1 MDSSRI
7 RTLLITLGIFGL
19 VYFFVVK
26 PTSQSPARSLPE
38 RPVPTAQQR
47 GAERIEQVR
56 SGTLVADIST
66 YSGAIRQYRIE
77 RPQFASTHRLVPG
90 RSWWERDEHPGFST
104 TDREP
109 FFPLRTNIELRRAG
123 INVLPAYL
131 TFDEVR
137 REGDALTLVAH
148 LREQQ
153 VEVHRT
159 IKPHTEYAFAVS
171 TRVINHGP
179 AGELRASQGVYHWIP
194 RNQEEGQF
202 FSQSWRRA
210 EGLCHRNGRLQRVT
224 REDMS
229 KVGYDNDGVARN
241 ANYVG
246 VANMY
251 FLQALVPQGEIAACH
266 LHAEDRGADKQLG
279 SVMFAHLSWTPV
291 QLATGESHDYR
302 VISYFGP
309 KHAPHLAAASP
320 ELKDALDLG
329 MFAFIA
335 RGLLKLLQFLQS
347 IVRNWGVAIMLL
359 TLIVRTALFPLL
371 ARSMKSMAA
380 MQKLKP
386 ELDALNEKFADD
398 QNAKGLATMELYRK
412 HGVNPV
418 AGCLPQL
425 AQLPVWWALYTT
437 LQTSIEI
444 YHQPFA
450 LWIRDLSS
458 PDPFFVLPLVLG
470 AVMFVQQKL
479 MPPATP
485 DPMQAKIMFW
495 FLPIFLT
502 VISLFLPAGLA
513 LYMLVNSVLAIIQQ
527 KITKAQIDK
536 LTSDIGGGPDDKGIK
551 VRAAPAATSSKG
563 GKGGKGAKQLPGR

>member
-7 RTLLITLGIFGL
+7 RTLLITLGIFAL
-19 VYFFVVK
+19 IYLFVMR
-26 PTSQSPARSLPE
+26 PSTQSPARALPE
-38 RPVPTAQQR
+38 RPVPTAEQR
-47 GAERIEQVR
+47 GPERVERVR
-56 SGTLVADIST
+56 SGPLVAEVST

-77 RPQFASTHRLVPG
+77 TPQFATSHQLVRG
-90 RSWWERDEHPGFST
+90 ARWWQRDEHPGFST

-109 FFPLRTNIELRRAG
+109 FFPLRTNIEFRRAG

-137 REGDALTLVAH
+137 REGEGVTLVAH

-153 VEVHRT
+153 LEVHRT
-159 IKPHTEYAFAVS
+159 IKPHTQFAFAVS

-194 RNQEEGQF
+194 RKQEEGQF

-210 EGLCHRNGRLQRVT
+210 EGLCHHNGKLQRVP

-229 KVGYDNDGVARN
+229 KVGFDNDGVSRN
-241 ANYVG
+241 ATYVG
-246 VANMY
+246 IANMY
-251 FLQALVPQGEIAACH
+251 FVQALIPQGEQAACH
-266 LHAEDRGADKQLG
+266 LRAEDRGAGESLG
-279 SVMFAHLSWTPV
+279 SVLFAQLSWTPV

-302 VISYFGP
+302 VVSYLGP
-309 KHAPHLAAASP
+309 KHAPHLAAAAP
-320 ELKDALDLG
+320 ELRDALDLG
-329 MFAFIA
+329 MFAIIA
-335 RGLLKLLQFLQS
+335 RGLLKLLQFLHGL
-347 IVRNWGVAIMLL
+347 VGNWGVAIMLL

-386 ELDALNEKFADD
+386 ELDAINEKFADD
-398 QNAKGLATMELYRK
+398 QNAKGLATMELYRR

-444 YHQPFA
+444 FHQPFA

-470 AVMFVQQKL
+470 AVMFIQQKL
-479 MPPATP
+479 MPPASP

-527 KITKAQIDK
+527 RITKAQIDK
-536 LTSDIGGGPDDKGIK
+536 MTADVGGPEDKGIK
-551 VRAAPAATSSKG
+551 VRPAPATGSKG
-563 GKGGKGAKQLPGR
+563 SKQIAGRS

>member
-7 RTLLITLGIFGL
+7 RTILITIGIMAL
-19 VYFFVVK
+19 VYFFFVK
-26 PTSQSPARSLPE
+26 PSNQQAPRYLPE
-38 RPVPTAQQR
+38 RPVPAAAQR
-47 GAERIEQVR
+47 GPERVEIVR
-56 SGTLVADIST
+56 SGDLVAEVST
-66 YSGAIRQYRIE
+66 YSGALKQYRIDSA
-77 RPQFASTHRLVPG
+77 RFATSHQLVRG
-90 RSWWERDEHPGFST
+90 GAWWRRDEHPGLST

-109 FFPLRTNIELRRAG
+109 FYPLRTNIEFRRAG
-123 INVLPAYL
+123 IDVLPPYL

-137 REGDALTLVAH
+137 REGDGVTLIAH

-153 VEVHRT
+153 LEVHRT
-159 IKPHTEYAFAVS
+159 IKPHTGYALAVS

-179 AGELRASQGVYHWIP
+179 AGELRASQGVYHWVP
-194 RNQEEGQF
+194 RSQEEGKL

-210 EGLCHRNGRLQRVT
+210 EGLCHHDRRLQRMP
-224 REDMS
+224 REEMS
-229 KVGYDNDGVARN
+229 NLGADNDGIARN
-241 ANYVG
+241 ADYVG
-246 VANMY
+246 LANMY
-251 FLQALVPQGEIAACH
+251 FVQALVPQGEQAACH
-266 LHAEDRGADKQLG
+266 LHAEDRGTGDSVG
-279 SVMFAHLSWTPV
+279 SVLFAQLSWRPV

-302 VISYFGP
+302 VLSYFGP
-309 KHAPHLAAASP
+309 KFAPHLAAVTP

-329 MFAFIA
+329 TFAIIA
-335 RGLLKLLQFLQS
+335 RGLLKLLQALQS
-347 IVRNWGVAIMLL
+347 IVKNWGVAIMLL

-386 ELDALNEKFADD
+386 ELDALNEKYADD
-398 QNAKGLATMELYRK
+398 QNAKGLAQMELYRR

-425 AQLPVWWALYTT
+425 AQLPIWWALYTS
-437 LQTSIEI
+437 LQTSVEL

-450 LWIRDLSS
+450 LWIRDLSA

-479 MPPATP
+479 MPAATA

-527 KITKAQIDK
+527 RITKAQIDK
-536 LTSDIGGGPDDKGIK
+536 LTSDIDAGGDDKGIK
-551 VRAAPAATSSKG
+551 VRPAPAAAGSKG
-563 GKGGKGAKQLPGR
+563 SKQLSRK

>member
-1 MDSSRI
+1 MDSSRF
-7 RTLLITLGIFGL
+7 RTILITIGIMAL
-19 VYFFVVK
+19 VYFFFVK
-26 PTSQSPARSLPE
+26 PSNQRPALPLPE
-38 RPVPTAQQR
+38 RPVPTAAER
-47 GAERIEQVR
+47 GAERIERVR
-56 SGTLVADIST
+56 SGELVAEVST
-66 YSGAIRQYRIE
+66 YSGALRQYRIDTQ
-77 RPQFASTHRLVPG
+77 RFATSHQLIPG
-90 RSWWERDEHPGFST
+90 GAWWRRDEHPGLST

-109 FFPLRTNIELRRAG
+109 FFPLRTNIEFRRAG
-123 INVLPAYL
+123 VNVLPAYL

-137 REGDALTLVAH
+137 REGDAVTLVAH

-159 IKPHTEYAFAVS
+159 IKPHTQFAFAVS
-171 TRVINHGP
+171 TRVINHGL
-179 AGELRASQGVYHWIP
+179 AGELRASQGLYHWIP
-194 RNQEEGQF
+194 RSQEEGKL

-210 EGLCHRNGRLQRVT
+210 EGLCHHNGRLQHVA
-224 REDMS
+224 REEMS
-229 KVGYDNDGVARN
+229 KLGATTDGIAR
-241 ANYVG
+241 ASDYVG

-251 FLQALVPQGEIAACH
+251 FLQALVPQGEQAACH
-266 LHAEDRGADKQLG
+266 LHAEDRGTGDALG
-279 SVMFAHLSWTPV
+279 SVLFAQLSWTPV

-302 VISYFGP
+302 VLSYFGP
-309 KHAPHLAAASP
+309 KFAPHLAAVTP

-329 MFAFIA
+329 TFAIIA
-335 RGLLKLLQFLQS
+335 RGLLKLLQALQA
-347 IVRNWGVAIMLL
+347 VVKNWGVAIMLL

-371 ARSMKSMAA
+371 AKSMKSMAA

-398 QNAKGLATMELYRK
+398 QNAKGLAQMELYRR

-425 AQLPVWWALYTT
+425 AQLPIWWALYTS
-437 LQTSIEI
+437 LQTSVEL

-450 LWIRDLSS
+450 LWIRDLSA

-479 MPPATP
+479 MPAATA

-527 KITKAQIDK
+527 RITKAQIDK
-536 LTSDIGGGPDDKGIK
+536 MTSDVGGGGDDKGIK
-551 VRAAPAATSSKG
+551 VRPAPAVAGSKG
-563 GKGGKGAKQLPGR
+563 SKQLSRK